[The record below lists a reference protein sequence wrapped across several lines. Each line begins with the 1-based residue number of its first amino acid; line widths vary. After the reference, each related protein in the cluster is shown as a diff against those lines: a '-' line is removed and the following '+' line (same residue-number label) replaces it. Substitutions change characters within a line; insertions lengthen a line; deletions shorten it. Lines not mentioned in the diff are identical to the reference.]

1 MLRLL
6 LFGPPGVG
14 KGTQAKLLSEIFS
27 IPHISTGDLL
37 RQAVTG
43 GTDVGLKAK
52 SIMESGHL
60 VPDDVMILIVR
71 DALDSP
77 SVAQGF
83 LLDGFPR
90 TIAQAEALKQI
101 FKERGIIDY
110 RVIEFDA
117 DTEEIV
123 RRISSRI
130 SCPNDGHI
138 FNSRTDHLSV
148 GFPCPECGTALI
160 QRTDDSEET
169 VRHRLTVYHSRT
181 APVLEYYEKEGVA
194 LHIDATQPIEAVT
207 ANIKSLLKEAGVL

>member
-1 MLRLL
+1 MLYLL

-14 KGTQAKLLSEIFS
+14 KGTQAKLLSEDFS

-37 RQAVTG
+37 RQAVAG
-43 GTDVGLKAK
+43 GTEVGRKAK
-52 SIMESGHL
+52 AVMEAGHL
-60 VPDDVMILIVR
+60 VPDDVMITIVR
-71 DALDSP
+71 EALSP
-77 SVAQGF
+77 ATVARGF

-90 TIAQAEALKQI
+90 TIEQAEALKQI
-101 FKERGIIDY
+101 FKERGITRY

-123 RRISSRI
+123 RRISSRL
-130 SCPNDGHI
+130 SCPAAGHI
-138 FNSRTDHLSV
+138 FNSRTTHLAV
-148 GFPCPECGTALI
+148 GSPCPECGTPLI

-169 VRHRLTVYHSRT
+169 VRHRLTVYVSRT

-207 ANIKSLLKEAGVL
+207 TNIKMLLKEAGVL